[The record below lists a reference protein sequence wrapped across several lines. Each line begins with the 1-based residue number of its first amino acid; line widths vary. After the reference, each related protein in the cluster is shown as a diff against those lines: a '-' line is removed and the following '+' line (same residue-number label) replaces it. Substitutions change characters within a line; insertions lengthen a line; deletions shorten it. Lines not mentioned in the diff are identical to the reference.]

1 MSAFIDL
8 TGRRFGR
15 LLVMQATSKRS
26 SQGDIYWKCVC
37 DCGKSVVVNGK
48 SLRSSGQK
56 SCGCLQREWADSQH
70 NRRTHDGSKDRLFR
84 VWRGMIDRC
93 YYPSHNRYPDYGGR
107 GIYIC
112 SEWRHD
118 YAAFREWAM
127 KNGYDANAPRGACT
141 IDRINVDGPYSPEN
155 CRWVNAKEQGNYQRC
170 DSLCK
175 EGGHLRTRRNWQ
187 IHFCQQV
194 PRSGVY

>member
-56 SCGCLQREWADSQH
+56 SCGCLQRESLEKHMTVA
-70 NRRTHDGSKDRLFR
+70 RT
-84 VWRGMIDRC
+84 
-93 YYPSHNRYPDYGGR
+93 
-107 GIYIC
+107 
-112 SEWRHD
+112 
-118 YAAFREWAM
+118 
-127 KNGYDANAPRGACT
+127 GYLEFG
-141 IDRINVDGPYSPEN
+141 E
-155 CRWVNAKEQGNYQRC
+155 E
-170 DSLCK
+170 
-175 EGGHLRTRRNWQ
+175 
-187 IHFCQQV
+187 
-194 PRSGVY
+194 

>member
-56 SCGCLQREWADSQH
+56 SCGCLQREWANSQH
-70 NRRTHDGSKDRLFR
+70 NRRTHDGSKVRLFR

-155 CRWVNAKEQGNYQRC
+155 CRWVNAKEQANN
-170 DSLCK
+170 
-175 EGGHLRTRRNWQ
+175 RRKK
-187 IHFCQQV
+187 V
-194 PRSGVY
+194 V

>member
-141 IDRINVDGPYSPEN
+141 IDRMRWRADRSPKPERQRSIFTWKVMQTSCLRLSEKRDSSTRN
-155 CRWVNAKEQGNYQRC
+155 LLGNRYLVRRWSVE
-170 DSLCK
+170 
-175 EGGHLRTRRNWQ
+175 
-187 IHFCQQV
+187 
-194 PRSGVY
+194 

>member
-8 TGRRFGR
+8 KGRRFGR

-127 KNGYDANAPRGACT
+127 KNGSAPCLHYSIGLEVQLRREYRTLHST
-141 IDRINVDGPYSPEN
+141 ICLPI
-155 CRWVNAKEQGNYQRC
+155 QG
-170 DSLCK
+170 K
-175 EGGHLRTRRNWQ
+175 
-187 IHFCQQV
+187 
-194 PRSGVY
+194 

>member
-56 SCGCLQREWADSQH
+56 ILWVLQREWADSQH
-70 NRRTHDGSKDRLFR
+70 NRTHDGSKDRLFR

-93 YYPSHNRYPDYGGR
+93 YYPSHNRYPTMEE
-107 GIYIC
+107 GIYIY
-112 SEWRHD
+112 SGMGMIMRILG
-118 YAAFREWAM
+118 
-127 KNGYDANAPRGACT
+127 NG
-141 IDRINVDGPYSPEN
+141 
-155 CRWVNAKEQGNYQRC
+155 Q
-170 DSLCK
+170 
-175 EGGHLRTRRNWQ
+175 
-187 IHFCQQV
+187 
-194 PRSGVY
+194 

>member
-1 MSAFIDL
+1 MESRCVLKMSAFIDL
-8 TGRRFGR
+8 KGRRFGR

-127 KNGYDANAPRGACT
+127 KNGYDENAPRGKCT

-155 CRWVNAKEQGNYQRC
+155 CRWVNAKEQANN
-170 DSLCK
+170 
-175 EGGHLRTRRNWQ
+175 RRKK
-187 IHFCQQV
+187 V
-194 PRSGVY
+194 V

>member
-84 VWRGMIDRC
+84 VWR
-93 YYPSHNRYPDYGGR
+93 
-107 GIYIC
+107 
-112 SEWRHD
+112 
-118 YAAFREWAM
+118 
-127 KNGYDANAPRGACT
+127 
-141 IDRINVDGPYSPEN
+141 
-155 CRWVNAKEQGNYQRC
+155 
-170 DSLCK
+170 
-175 EGGHLRTRRNWQ
+175 
-187 IHFCQQV
+187 
-194 PRSGVY
+194 

>member
-1 MSAFIDL
+1 MESRCVLKMSAFIDL
-8 TGRRFGR
+8 KGRRFGR

-84 VWRGMIDRC
+84 VWRGMIDVYKRQVEC
-93 YYPSHNRYPDYGGR
+93 HEWIQHKAIILSFMVGYYCLMCN
-107 GIYIC
+107 
-112 SEWRHD
+112 
-118 YAAFREWAM
+118 
-127 KNGYDANAPRGACT
+127 
-141 IDRINVDGPYSPEN
+141 
-155 CRWVNAKEQGNYQRC
+155 
-170 DSLCK
+170 
-175 EGGHLRTRRNWQ
+175 
-187 IHFCQQV
+187 
-194 PRSGVY
+194 

>member
-56 SCGCLQREWADSQH
+56 SCGCLHVNGRIVNIIEEHMTVA
-70 NRRTHDGSKDRLFR
+70 RT
-84 VWRGMIDRC
+84 
-93 YYPSHNRYPDYGGR
+93 
-107 GIYIC
+107 
-112 SEWRHD
+112 
-118 YAAFREWAM
+118 
-127 KNGYDANAPRGACT
+127 GYLEFG
-141 IDRINVDGPYSPEN
+141 E
-155 CRWVNAKEQGNYQRC
+155 E
-170 DSLCK
+170 
-175 EGGHLRTRRNWQ
+175 
-187 IHFCQQV
+187 
-194 PRSGVY
+194 